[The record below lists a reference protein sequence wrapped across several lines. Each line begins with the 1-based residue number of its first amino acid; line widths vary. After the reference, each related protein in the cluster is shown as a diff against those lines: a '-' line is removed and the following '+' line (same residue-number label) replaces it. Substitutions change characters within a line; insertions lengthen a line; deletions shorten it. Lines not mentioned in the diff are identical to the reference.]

1 MAHPRRATPL
11 VTLAATMA
19 LAAAASTVW
28 PLLLGAPAFV
38 AGPRAAQRSAQRLA
52 QEAGSFKQRSPNVAR
67 SFFGSEPPPKPKKEE
82 FTGFL
87 GAVNAVDQYTK
98 VGSKS
103 LKGPLAGV
111 PWVTVIFFV
120 ALSLFIN
127 YAFVEGGKA

>member
-1 MAHPRRATPL
+1 MVHPRRAAPL
-11 VTLAATMA
+11 ATLTAAVA
-19 LAAAASTVW
+19 LAAAASAAW
-28 PLLLGAPAFV
+28 SSLLGASAFV
-38 AGPRAAQRSAQRLA
+38 AGPRAAQRSAQEVA
-52 QEAGSFKQRSPNVAR
+52 SFEQRSPNVAR

-103 LKGPLAGV
+103 LKGPLAGI
-111 PWVTVIFFV
+111 PWITVIFFV
-120 ALSLFIN
+120 ALALFIN